1 MANILV
7 IQKLTN
13 FAQNLMDMAKSKK
26 ATIKKAAK
34 APAKPIAKKATKPV
48 SKPKVVAKPAAKK
61 SVKPASKA
69 KAKPVVKKAAKPT
82 PKKSVKAASK
92 KVTPKKAVSK
102 KVAPKKIVKAAPKK
116 VAKPAPKK
124 VSKSAPKKAVK
135 KVAPKKTAPKKAVMP
150 APKTIVK
157 KIAPK
162 KIEKPSPKKV
172 SAPVKNIA
180 PAAKV
185 ATKSAP
191 VSKPQ
196 PKQVE
201 AAPAKQAAPAKIE
214 AIAPVQHPVQK
225 IEIKKPLFKKA
236 NSKKNSKPVETYDG
250 KRVVR
255 SELPAKALITIQKP
269 EEEVIMESTH
279 YEYPTLRYSD
289 AELKEF
295 KIIIDKKLEAAR
307 EELKNL
313 KDSLDSHTESQVGNK
328 SWNME
333 EGSDTSEM
341 EYLMNQIA
349 RLNKFIRDL
358 EMALVRIENKTYGI
372 CRATGKLIDKQRLR
386 IVPHATL
393 SMEAKMSRKSD
404 DIPNTSQA
412 PSAHMGSE
420 GEGFGGE
427 E

>member
-1 MANILV
+1 MAKTLV

-26 ATIKKAAK
+26 PTNKKAAK
-34 APAKPIAKKATKPV
+34 VPAKPVAKKAVKSAAKVKTVAKPAPKKAA
-48 SKPKVVAKPAAKK
+48 KPAPKKVVKPAAKK
-61 SVKPASKA
+61 TVKP
-69 KAKPVVKKAAKPT
+69 
-82 PKKSVKAASK
+82 
-92 KVTPKKAVSK
+92 
-102 KVAPKKIVKAAPKK
+102 APKK

-124 VSKSAPKKAVK
+124 VVKPVAKKAVK
-135 KVAPKKTAPKKAVMP
+135 KAAPKKAAQPISKKSIKKAPIKNTAPKKVAKP
-150 APKTIVK
+150 APKKVAK
-157 KIAPK
+157 PAPK
-162 KIEKPSPKKV
+162 KAPTPAPKKV
-172 SAPVKNIA
+172 AAPVKKSTA
-180 PAAKV
+180 KPAVVVKA
-185 ATKSAP
+185 
-191 VSKPQ
+191 
-196 PKQVE
+196 
-201 AAPAKQAAPAKIE
+201 
-214 AIAPVQHPVQK
+214 APVQKQPVKPVAPVKPAQPDVQK
-225 IEIKKPLFKKA
+225 IEIKKPLFKKP
-236 NSKKNSKPVETYDG
+236 NGKKNSKPIETYDG

-269 EEEVIMESTH
+269 EEEVMIETTH

-295 KIIIDKKLEAAR
+295 KDIIDKKLVAAR

-313 KDSLDSHTESQVGNK
+313 KDSLDSHTDSQVGNK

-404 DIPNTSQA
+404 DVTNNSQA

>member
-26 ATIKKAAK
+26 ATIKKTAKPAAK
-34 APAKPIAKKATKPV
+34 KTAKPLSKAIVKVAAKPVAKKTAKPVSKAKPIAKKVAKPIAKKAIKPV
-48 SKPKVVAKPAAKK
+48 AKK
-61 SVKPASKA
+61 V
-69 KAKPVVKKAAKPT
+69 
-82 PKKSVKAASK
+82 VKAA
-92 KVTPKKAVSK
+92 A
-102 KVAPKKIVKAAPKK
+102 
-116 VAKPAPKK
+116 
-124 VSKSAPKKAVK
+124 KKAVK
-135 KVAPKKTAPKKAVMP
+135 KVAPKKVAPKKVAPKKAVPKKAVKP
-150 APKTIVK
+150 APKPVLK
-157 KIAPK
+157 KSATKNIPAPK
-162 KIEKPSPKKV
+162 KTI
-172 SAPVKNIA
+172 APVKKTA
-180 PAAKV
+180 PVKKEAAKPV
-185 ATKSAP
+185 PAP
-191 VSKPQ
+191 K
-196 PKQVE
+196 
-201 AAPAKQAAPAKIE
+201 APAKVVQPAPAK
-214 AIAPVQHPVQK
+214 PTVQAKPANTLSQAANGQK
-225 IEIKKPLFKKA
+225 IEIKKPLFKKQ
-236 NSKKNSKPVETYDG
+236 SGKKNSKPVETYDG

-269 EEEVIMESTH
+269 EEEVTIESTH

-295 KIIIDKKLEAAR
+295 KSIIDKKLEAAR

-372 CRATGKLIDKQRLR
+372 CRATGKLIDKNRLR

-404 DIPNTSQA
+404 DIPNNSQA

>member
-1 MANILV
+1 V
-7 IQKLTN
+7 DKIQ
-13 FAQNLMDMAKSKK
+13 
-26 ATIKKAAK
+26 
-34 APAKPIAKKATKPV
+34 
-48 SKPKVVAKPAAKK
+48 
-61 SVKPASKA
+61 
-69 KAKPVVKKAAKPT
+69 
-82 PKKSVKAASK
+82 
-92 KVTPKKAVSK
+92 
-102 KVAPKKIVKAAPKK
+102 
-116 VAKPAPKK
+116 
-124 VSKSAPKKAVK
+124 
-135 KVAPKKTAPKKAVMP
+135 
-150 APKTIVK
+150 
-157 KIAPK
+157 
-162 KIEKPSPKKV
+162 
-172 SAPVKNIA
+172 
-180 PAAKV
+180 
-185 ATKSAP
+185 
-191 VSKPQ
+191 
-196 PKQVE
+196 
-201 AAPAKQAAPAKIE
+201 
-214 AIAPVQHPVQK
+214 
-225 IEIKKPLFKKA
+225 IKKPLFKKQGG
-236 NSKKNSKPVETYDG
+236 KKNSKPVETYDG

-269 EEEVIMESTH
+269 EEEVTMEHTH
-279 YEYPTLRYSD
+279 YEFPTLRYSD
-289 AELKEF
+289 AELREF
-295 KIIIDKKLEAAR
+295 KEIIDKKLVGAR

-393 SMEAKMSRKSD
+393 SMEAKMTRKSD

>member
-26 ATIKKAAK
+26 PTKKAVK
-34 APAKPIAKKATKPV
+34 APAKPVAKK
-48 SKPKVVAKPAAKK
+48 VAKPAPKAKSKTVAKPNPAAKK
-61 SVKPASKA
+61 TAKPA
-69 KAKPVVKKAAKPT
+69 P
-82 PKKSVKAASK
+82 
-92 KVTPKKAVSK
+92 KAVAK
-102 KVAPKKIVKAAPKK
+102 KVAKPAPKK

-124 VSKSAPKKAVK
+124 AVKAAPKKAAKPAPKKVVKPVAKKVAKPAPKKVVKKAAPKKAAPKKAVK
-135 KVAPKKTAPKKAVMP
+135 PAAKQIVKKTVSNKTAKPAPKKA
-150 APKTIVK
+150 AP
-157 KIAPK
+157 
-162 KIEKPSPKKV
+162 
-172 SAPVKNIA
+172 APVK
-180 PAAKV
+180 KTV
-185 ATKSAP
+185 AQPAP
-191 VSKPQ
+191 VAKPQ
-196 PKQVE
+196 PVQKQPVKQP
-201 AAPAKQAAPAKIE
+201 AAPAKVEVTATEIPAVDKI
-214 AIAPVQHPVQK
+214 Q
-225 IEIKKPLFKKA
+225 IKKPLFKKQGG
-236 NSKKNSKPVETYDG
+236 KKNSKPVETYDG

-269 EEEVIMESTH
+269 EEEVIMEHTH
-279 YEYPTLRYSD
+279 YEFPTLRYSD
-289 AELKEF
+289 AELREF
-295 KIIIDKKLEAAR
+295 KEIIDKKLLGAR

-393 SMEAKMSRKSD
+393 SMEAKMTRKSD
-404 DIPNTSQA
+404 DIPNNSQA

>member
-26 ATIKKAAK
+26 ATNKKVVKATAKPAAK
-34 APAKPIAKKATKPV
+34 KVVKPAPKAK
-48 SKPKVVAKPAAKK
+48 SKTVAKPAAKK
-61 SVKPASKA
+61 SAKPAPKVQA
-69 KAKPVVKKAAKPT
+69 KQV
-82 PKKSVKAASK
+82 
-92 KVTPKKAVSK
+92 
-102 KVAPKKIVKAAPKK
+102 KK

-124 VSKSAPKKAVK
+124 AVKAAPKKIAKPAPKKVVKVAPKKTAKPAPKKAVK
-135 KVAPKKTAPKKAVMP
+135 KPAPKKAAVKKAVKP
-150 APKTIVK
+150 APKPIVK
-157 KIAPK
+157 KNATKKIVKPAPK
-162 KIEKPSPKKV
+162 KV
-172 SAPVKNIA
+172 VA
-180 PAAKV
+180 PAKKAPAKV
-185 ATKSAP
+185 
-191 VSKPQ
+191 VSKPAVVAKPQ
-196 PKQVE
+196 PKPV
-201 AAPAKQAAPAKIE
+201 AKPVAPAKPEVAITTNVEKI
-214 AIAPVQHPVQK
+214 Q
-225 IEIKKPLFKKA
+225 IKKPLFKKP

-269 EEEVIMESTH
+269 EEEVVMETTH

-295 KIIIDKKLEAAR
+295 KEIIDKKLLAAR
-307 EELKNL
+307 EELRNL

-404 DIPNTSQA
+404 DIPNTSQV

>member
-26 ATIKKAAK
+26 ASNKKVVKAA
-34 APAKPIAKKATKPV
+34 V
-48 SKPKVVAKPAAKK
+48 KPAAKK
-61 SVKPASKA
+61 SAKPAPKA
-69 KAKPVVKKAAKPT
+69 KAKVVAKPKPAAKKTAKPAPKKVVKVTVKKTVKPAPKKAAKAT
-82 PKKSVKAASK
+82 PKKVVK
-92 KVTPKKAVSK
+92 P
-102 KVAPKKIVKAAPKK
+102 APKK

-124 VSKSAPKKAVK
+124 AAKPAAKKVAPKKIVAKKAAPKKAVK
-135 KVAPKKTAPKKAVMP
+135 PAPKPVLKKVAPKKA
-150 APKTIVK
+150 I
-157 KIAPK
+157 
-162 KIEKPSPKKV
+162 KPSPVKKA
-172 SAPVKNIA
+172 APVKKAIAAKPVA
-180 PAAKV
+180 PAKAQAK
-185 ATKSAP
+185 P
-191 VSKPQ
+191 VPSQ
-196 PKQVE
+196 PV
-201 AAPAKQAAPAKIE
+201 KQAAPAKPE
-214 AIAPVQHPVQK
+214 VAAAVQPNVQK
-225 IEIKKPLFKKA
+225 IEIKKPLFKKP

-269 EEEVIMESTH
+269 EEEVIMETAH

-295 KIIIDKKLEAAR
+295 KEIIDKKLVAAR

-404 DIPNTSQA
+404 DVVNNSQA

>member
-1 MANILV
+1 MANVLV

-26 ATIKKAAK
+26 PTNKKAVK
-34 APAKPIAKKATKPV
+34 A
-48 SKPKVVAKPAAKK
+48 SAKPAAKK
-61 SVKPASKA
+61 AAKPAPKAKSKA
-69 KAKPVVKKAAKPT
+69 IAKSKPKPAAKKVVKAAPKKAAKP
-82 PKKSVKAASK
+82 A
-92 KVTPKKAVSK
+92 PKKAVKAAPKKIAKPAAKKVLKPAPKKAAKPAPKKAVKAAPKKVSKPAPKKAIKKAAAKKAAPKKAVKPAPKPALK
-102 KVAPKKIVKAAPKK
+102 KVAPKKIS
-116 VAKPAPKK
+116 KPAPKK
-124 VSKSAPKKAVK
+124 AVAPAKKAAPVN
-135 KVAPKKTAPKKAVMP
+135 KVAPKPAV
-150 APKTIVK
+150 
-157 KIAPK
+157 
-162 KIEKPSPKKV
+162 
-172 SAPVKNIA
+172 
-180 PAAKV
+180 AAK
-185 ATKSAP
+185 AQAKP
-191 VSKPQ
+191 VQKQ
-196 PKQVE
+196 PV
-201 AAPAKQAAPAKIE
+201 KQAAPAKPE
-214 AIAPVQHPVQK
+214 VKAVQTSVDK
-225 IEIKKPLFKKA
+225 IQIKKPLFKKPGG
-236 NSKKNSKPVETYDG
+236 KKNSKPVETYDG

-269 EEEVIMESTH
+269 EEEVTIESTH

-295 KIIIDKKLEAAR
+295 KLIIDKKLEAAR

-404 DIPNTSQA
+404 DIPNNSQA
-412 PSAHMGSE
+412 PAAHMGSE

>member
-1 MANILV
+1 MANRLV
-7 IQKLTN
+7 IQKLSN

-26 ATIKKAAK
+26 ASNKKAVKAAPKPAAK
-34 APAKPIAKKATKPV
+34 KVVKPAPKAKVKPVAKP
-48 SKPKVVAKPAAKK
+48 KPAAKK
-61 SVKPASKA
+61 SAKPAPKKVVKAAAKKTVKPAPK
-69 KAKPVVKKAAKPT
+69 KVVKP
-82 PKKSVKAASK
+82 
-92 KVTPKKAVSK
+92 
-102 KVAPKKIVKAAPKK
+102 APKK

-124 VSKSAPKKAVK
+124 AVKPTPKKATKKVAPKKVVAKKAAPKKAVK
-135 KVAPKKTAPKKAVMP
+135 PAPKPVLKKVAPKKAIKPSPVKKAAPVKKAV
-150 APKTIVK
+150 A
-157 KIAPK
+157 A
-162 KIEKPSPKKV
+162 KPV
-172 SAPVKNIA
+172 APVKA
-180 PAAKV
+180 
-185 ATKSAP
+185 
-191 VSKPQ
+191 Q
-196 PKQVE
+196 PKPVQKPVVKP
-201 AAPAKQAAPAKIE
+201 AAPAKPEVKAV
-214 AIAPVQHPVQK
+214 VQPNVQK
-225 IEIKKPLFKKA
+225 IEIKKPLFKKP

-255 SELPAKALITIQKP
+255 AELPAKALITIQKP
-269 EEEVIMESTH
+269 EEEVIMETAH

-289 AELKEF
+289 TELKEF
-295 KIIIDKKLEAAR
+295 KEIIDKKLVAAR
-307 EELKNL
+307 EELRNL

-404 DIPNTSQA
+404 DVVNNSQA

>member
-26 ATIKKAAK
+26 PTKKAVK
-34 APAKPIAKKATKPV
+34 APAKPVAKKVAK
-48 SKPKVVAKPAAKK
+48 KVVKPAPKAKSKAVAKPKPAAKK
-61 SVKPASKA
+61 S
-69 KAKPVVKKAAKPT
+69 AKP
-82 PKKSVKAASK
+82 
-92 KVTPKKAVSK
+92 
-102 KVAPKKIVKAAPKK
+102 APKK

-124 VSKSAPKKAVK
+124 VAKPAPKKAVK
-135 KVAPKKTAPKKAVMP
+135 ADPKKAAKPAPKKVVKPVAKKVAKPAPKKVVKKAAPKKVAPKKAVKPASKPIVKKTVSKNIVKPAPKKA
-150 APKTIVK
+150 AP
-157 KIAPK
+157 
-162 KIEKPSPKKV
+162 
-172 SAPVKNIA
+172 APVKKV
-180 PAAKV
+180 AAKPTAVV
-185 ATKSAP
+185 A
-191 VSKPQ
+191 KPQ
-196 PKQVE
+196 LVQKQPV
-201 AAPAKQAAPAKIE
+201 KQAAPAKVE
-214 AIAPVQHPVQK
+214 VKPEVQLSNVDK
-225 IEIKKPLFKKA
+225 IQIKKPLFKKQGG
-236 NSKKNSKPVETYDG
+236 KKNSKPVETYDG

-269 EEEVIMESTH
+269 EEEVTMEHTH
-279 YEYPTLRYSD
+279 YEFPTLRYSD
-289 AELKEF
+289 AELREF
-295 KIIIDKKLEAAR
+295 KEIIDKKLVGAR

-393 SMEAKMSRKSD
+393 SMEAKMTRKSD